1 MGKEGD
7 LVTDSHHILVMCQN
21 HFSWLLS
28 AHGFS
33 DLRQTEIQ
41 TAQLI
46 VPQLSAFQVEI
57 AIEKVKNHHHVLVKS
72 QQQ

>member
-1 MGKEGD
+1 
-7 LVTDSHHILVMCQN
+7 LVTVSCHILVMCQN
-21 HFSWLLS
+21 HFSQLLS

-46 VPQLSAFQVEI
+46 VPELSAFEVEMTI
-57 AIEKVKNHHHVLVKS
+57 GKVKNHITRYWS
-72 QQQ
+72 NPTSTE